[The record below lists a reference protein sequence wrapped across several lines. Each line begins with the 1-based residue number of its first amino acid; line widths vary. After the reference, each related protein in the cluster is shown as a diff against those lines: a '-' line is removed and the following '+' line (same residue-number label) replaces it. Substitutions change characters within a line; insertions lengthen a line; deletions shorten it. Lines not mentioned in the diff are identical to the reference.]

1 MRSARLYSAKTMGIA
16 PKESGFALTNS
27 YPSHHQILVDARYL
41 NEVTIKAI
49 VMTQT
54 LFSVFEIDE

>member
-1 MRSARLYSAKTMGIA
+1 MGIA

-41 NEVTIKAI
+41 NEGTIKAI